1 MDSLINR
8 GGTPKGGEIA
18 YRAAQANRSG
28 DGPMTGRLDGKTA
41 IVIGGARGIGAGVC
55 EVFVREGAKILL
67 ADIEPAL
74 GEGIAARFPGRVT
87 FATAD
92 ISRRADMQRLA
103 ASALERFGRIDI
115 LAQVAGIYPNHLI
128 EDLSEEEW
136 DRVLDINLKGAFL
149 AIQACFPAM
158 KRQRYGRIVL
168 MGSITGPLVSQ
179 LGYAHYSASKAG
191 LVGLAKAVAVEGA
204 AHGITVNVVE
214 PGNVETENARRA
226 MGDAGMDKM
235 SEAALLKRL
244 ATTVE
249 IGEAV
254 AFLASD
260 QAAYITGTSLVLDGG
275 QTLPEARL

>member
-1 MDSLINR
+1 
-8 GGTPKGGEIA
+8 
-18 YRAAQANRSG
+18 
-28 DGPMTGRLDGKTA
+28 LDGKIA
-41 IVIGGARGIGAGVC
+41 IVIGGARGIGAGTL
-55 EVFVREGAKILL
+55 EVFMREGAKVLL
-67 ADIEPAL
+67 ADIETRQGEAL
-74 GEGIAARFPGRVT
+74 VARFGDRASFV
-87 FATAD
+87 AAD
-92 ISRRADMQRLA
+92 ISKRADMQRVTA
-103 ASALERFGRIDI
+103 TALERYGRIDI

-158 KRQRYGRIVL
+158 KKQRYGRIVL
-168 MGSITGPLVSQ
+168 MGSITGPHVSQ

-191 LVGLAKAVAVEGA
+191 LVGLAKAAAVEGA

-214 PGNVETENARRA
+214 PGNVETESARRA
-226 MGDAGMDKM
+226 MGDSGMEKM
-235 SEAALLKRL
+235 AEAALLKRL

-260 QAAYITGTSLVLDGG
+260 QAAYITGTNLVLDGG